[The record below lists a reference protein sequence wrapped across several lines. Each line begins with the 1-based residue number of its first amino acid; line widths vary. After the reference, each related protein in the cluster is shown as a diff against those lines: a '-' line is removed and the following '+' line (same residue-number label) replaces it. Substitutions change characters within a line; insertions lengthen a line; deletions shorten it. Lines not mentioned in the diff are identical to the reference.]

1 MGCGCIWLELHNLLV
16 HGAHQPALSA
26 WLFRWFVGGAVTG
39 QGGGATATENSSA
52 KHLLPRRR
60 PSCTMANSLLERWAK
75 SSRMRLRPQGRWR
88 VRRNINGCVVVLRE
102 EKKLVSVKTRLERSS
117 CWPWLATTVQPRQG
131 TFAWVD
137 ASIEALGKDVE
148 QFFVSPRKIMK
159 FFCCLI
165 SKDSKFNALVQKVI
179 GASFF
184 SRIHSGKYRKQ

>member
-1 MGCGCIWLELHNLLV
+1 MPQHPPPGLGHRRAGRDPAVGAHHHPLSMGCGCIWLELHNLLLR
-16 HGAHQPALSA
+16 GAHQPALSA
-26 WLFRWFVGGAVTG
+26 WLFRWFVSCAVTG

-137 ASIEALGKDVE
+137 AWIEVLGRDVE
-148 QFFVSPRKIMK
+148 
-159 FFCCLI
+159 
-165 SKDSKFNALVQKVI
+165 
-179 GASFF
+179 
-184 SRIHSGKYRKQ
+184 

>member
-1 MGCGCIWLELHNLLV
+1 ML
-16 HGAHQPALSA
+16 
-26 WLFRWFVGGAVTG
+26 
-39 QGGGATATENSSA
+39 
-52 KHLLPRRR
+52 
-60 PSCTMANSLLERWAK
+60 
-75 SSRMRLRPQGRWR
+75 
-88 VRRNINGCVVVLRE
+88 E
-102 EKKLVSVKTRLERSS
+102 EKKLVSLETRLERSF
-117 CWPWLATTVQPRQG
+117 WRPYLATTVLLRHG

-184 SRIHSGKYRKQ
+184 SRIHSGKSRK